1 VIFVLTPYREAYD
14 RWLQRTAR
22 TDRDAYWIGPGPR
35 AEAALRG
42 YRPDKIIYLNGA
54 EELHPEVLNLVGH
67 FHREYATEVIRQADS
82 LYRDERAMNDLG
94 VWHEGVISD
103 YFPTGEHVSVASGME
118 GRYFTRPVAQQRLE
132 PMEMVEDMRGM
143 PSEVLFRNM
152 QFENATFVH
161 PQSGR
166 HAVIFNEV
174 IGGQEVLHAIREQ
187 IMSAVDELY
196 HRMMYDV
203 EVAAMREGVQ
213 YSLSYQM
220 RAAQMRAA
228 QSGWTQ
234 VRFDEFAERTWDSSG
249 WELPRVREAEE
260 KAKELLGSLIG
271 KENLKS
277 YEETGNL
284 YVEGKTGKY
293 IIRRGQT
300 VLRVNG
306 EQLTELCVHIQ
317 GKFQCPPT
325 DHVIALMLELQTDED
340 EVIRT
345 ANNVGS
351 RDLSIEYLRAACLTP
366 SEAEGIIKAQRAK
379 SWERY
384 AQGIAAVR
392 F

>member
-67 FHREYATEVIRQADS
+67 FHREYATEVIRQTGS
-82 LYRDERAMNDLG
+82 WFRDVASMNDLA
-94 VWHEGVISD
+94 VFHEGVLSD
-103 YFPTGEHVSVASGME
+103 YFPTGEHVSQALGSSGRHYTTAVAI
-118 GRYFTRPVAQQRLE
+118 PRLE
-132 PMEMVEDMRGM
+132 PIQALEDVRAMSSEVTFKEMV
-143 PSEVLFRNM
+143 
-152 QFENATFVH
+152 FENNTYVH
-161 PQSGR
+161 AESRR
-166 HAVIFNEV
+166 HARVFNEV
-174 IGGQEVLHAIREQ
+174 QDDLDTLRAIREQ
-187 IMSAVDELY
+187 INRAVNELY
-196 HRMMYDV
+196 HRVMHDLS
-203 EVAAMREGVQ
+203 VQ
-213 YSLSYQM
+213 YGLSAL
-220 RAAQMRAA
+220 R
-228 QSGWTQ
+228 SCITFQ
-234 VRFDEFAERTWDSSG
+234 VRTQDGEWDGLAWESLERKTSKKTK
-249 WELPRVREAEE
+249 EAE
-260 KAKELLGSLIG
+260 ARAMELLGSLIG